1 MRKNTIRVSELIICM
16 SLFEVGSTT
25 LFLMGAEA
33 KQDAWLV
40 MLIGALAG
48 LLLLMLHLA
57 IHHQDP
63 DLDLFM
69 LFRRYTGKYVGT
81 IINLLFVM
89 YFTYEASRNIRD
101 LGEVTVMTLLRQTPL
116 WIIILITI
124 VVVSNTVR
132 YGYKALFLFCL
143 FLFPFFVLGYAI
155 ISILIPA
162 TGLFHLE
169 NSLPVL
175 EEGWKPIF
183 KAAIPELISFPFGQ
197 TVLFLVF
204 YPLVHKDRNIT
215 KPVFFAYIMT
225 ALALTFVNQLD
236 IFVLGPKIAANSTLP
251 LLETVQL
258 IELADLFE
266 RMDAL
271 FTLLLFLGLII
282 KMSLFFNGAVI
293 GLEKITGVGFKKWI
307 LPLAALIYGLSFL
320 SPNYIH
326 HMVIGRKFVLNSWFP
341 IFQIFLP
348 LSLFTFIVIKKEK
361 RQINSPLHKDTVVQ
375 YSEVMPLSQQLHH
388 TR

>member
-1 MRKNTIRVSELIICM
+1 MRQNTVRISELIICM

-48 LLLLMLHLA
+48 LLLLKLHLA

-63 DLDLFM
+63 ELDLFM
-69 LFRRYTGKYVGT
+69 LCRRYIGKYMGT

-89 YFTYEASRNIRD
+89 YFMYEASRNLRD

-124 VVVSNTVR
+124 MIVSNTVR
-132 YGYKALFLFCL
+132 YGYKTLFLFCL
-143 FLFPFFVLGYAI
+143 FLFPFFILGYAI

-204 YPLVHKDRNIT
+204 YPLAHKGRNLT
-215 KPVFFAYIMT
+215 KPVFFAYIVT
-225 ALALTFVNQLD
+225 ALALTFINQLN
-236 IFVLGPKIAANSTLP
+236 IFVLGPKIAAESTLP
-251 LLETVQL
+251 LLESVQL
-258 IELADLFE
+258 IELADVFE

-293 GLEKITGVGFKKWI
+293 GLEKITGVGFKKWV

-320 SPNYIH
+320 SPTYTH

-341 IFQIFLP
+341 IFQIILP
-348 LSLFTFIVIKKEK
+348 LLLFMVIVIKKRK
-361 RQINSPLHKDTVVQ
+361 QANKQPS
-375 YSEVMPLSQQLHH
+375 S
-388 TR
+388 

>member
-1 MRKNTIRVSELIICM
+1 MRQNTIRVSELIICM

-33 KQDAWLV
+33 NQDAWLV

-48 LLLLMLHLA
+48 LLLLKLHLV
-57 IHHQDP
+57 IHYQDP
-63 DLDLFM
+63 ELDLFM

-81 IINLLFVM
+81 LINLLFVM

-132 YGYKALFLFCL
+132 YGYKALFLLCL
-143 FLFPFFVLGYAI
+143 FLFPFFVLGYAL

-175 EEGWKPIF
+175 EEGWTPIF

-204 YPLVHKDRNIT
+204 YPLAYKGRNLT

-225 ALALTFVNQLD
+225 ALALTFVNQLE

-251 LLETVQL
+251 LLEAVQL

-341 IFQIFLP
+341 VFQIFLP
-348 LSLFTFIVIKKEK
+348 LLLFPFIVIKKRK
-361 RQINSPLHKDTVVQ
+361 KTNKQS
-375 YSEVMPLSQQLHH
+375 SS
-388 TR
+388 

>member
-1 MRKNTIRVSELIICM
+1 MRQNSIRVSELIICM

-63 DLDLFM
+63 ELDLFM
-69 LFRRYTGKYVGT
+69 LFRRYIGKYVGT
-81 IINLLFVM
+81 TINLLFVM
-89 YFTYEASRNIRD
+89 YFTYEASRSLRD
-101 LGEVTVMTLLRQTPL
+101 LGEVTVLALLRQTPL
-116 WIIILITI
+116 WLIMLITI
-124 VVVSNTVR
+124 MVVSNTIR
-132 YGYKALFLFCL
+132 YGYKVLFLFSL
-143 FLFPFFVLGYAI
+143 FLFPFFVLGYTI
-155 ISILIPA
+155 ITILIPA
-162 TGLFHLE
+162 TGLFHFE
-169 NSLPVL
+169 NSLPIL

-197 TVLFLVF
+197 IVLFLVF
-204 YPLVHKDRNIT
+204 YPLVHKDRNLT
-215 KPVFFAYIMT
+215 KTVIFAYSIT
-225 ALALTFVNQLD
+225 ALSLIFINQLN
-236 IFVLGPKIAANSTLP
+236 IFVLGPKIAVDSTLP
-251 LLETVQL
+251 LLEAVQL
-258 IELADLFE
+258 IELADVFE

-307 LPLAALIYGLSFL
+307 FPLAALIYGLSSL
-320 SPNYIH
+320 SPNFTH
-326 HMVIGRKFVLNSWFP
+326 HMVIGRKIVINTWFP
-341 IFQIFLP
+341 IFQIVLP
-348 LSLFTFIVIKKEK
+348 LFLFTVIIIKRRKKTNK
-361 RQINSPLHKDTVVQ
+361 QS
-375 YSEVMPLSQQLHH
+375 SS
-388 TR
+388 

>member
-1 MRKNTIRVSELIICM
+1 MRQNTIRVSELIICM

-40 MLIGALAG
+40 MLVGALAG
-48 LLLLMLHLA
+48 LLLLKLHLT

-81 IINLLFVM
+81 LINLLFVM
-89 YFTYEASRNIRD
+89 YFTYETSRNLRD
-101 LGEVTVMTLLRQTPL
+101 LGEVTVMTLLHQTPL

-124 VVVSNTVR
+124 LVVSNTVR
-132 YGYKALFLFCL
+132 YGYRALFLLCL
-143 FLFPFFVLGYAI
+143 FLFPFFVLGYAL

-175 EEGWKPIF
+175 EEGWTPIF

-204 YPLVHKDRNIT
+204 YPLAYKGRNLT

-225 ALALTFVNQLD
+225 ALALTFVNQLE

-251 LLETVQL
+251 LLEAVQL
-258 IELADLFE
+258 IELAEVFE

-293 GLEKITGVGFKKWI
+293 GLEKITGVGFKKWG
-307 LPLAALIYGLSFL
+307 LPLAALIYGLSFS
-320 SPNYIH
+320 SPNYTH
-326 HMVIGRKFVLNSWFP
+326 HIVVGRKFVLNSWFP
-341 IFQIFLP
+341 IFQILLP
-348 LSLFTFIVIKKEK
+348 LLLFVVIVIKKRK
-361 RQINSPLHKDTVVQ
+361 QANKQS
-375 YSEVMPLSQQLHH
+375 SS
-388 TR
+388 

>member
-1 MRKNTIRVSELIICM
+1 MRQHTIRVSELIICM

-48 LLLLMLHLA
+48 LLLLTLHLA

-63 DLDLFM
+63 ELDLFM
-69 LFRRYTGKYVGT
+69 LFRHYIGKYLGT

-89 YFTYEASRNIRD
+89 YFTYEASRNLRD

-116 WIIILITI
+116 WIIILIT
-124 VVVSNTVR
+124 VMVVSNTVR
-132 YGYKALFLFCL
+132 NGNKALFLLTL
-143 FLFPFFVLGYAI
+143 FLFPFFVLGYTI
-155 ISILIPA
+155 ISVLIPT
-162 TGLFHLE
+162 TGLFHFE

-183 KAAIPELISFPFGQ
+183 NAAIPELISFPFGQ

-204 YPLVHKDRNIT
+204 YPLAHKGRNLTRAVI
-215 KPVFFAYIMT
+215 FAYMTT
-225 ALALTFVNQLD
+225 ALSLTFINQLN
-236 IFVLGPKIAANSTLP
+236 IFVLGPKIAVDSTLP
-251 LLETVQL
+251 LLEVVQL
-258 IELADLFE
+258 IELADVFE

-293 GLEKITGVGFKKWI
+293 GLEKITGVGFKKWVF
-307 LPLAALIYGLSFL
+307 PLAVLIYGLSFL
-320 SPNYIH
+320 SPSYTH

-341 IFQIFLP
+341 IFQIILP
-348 LSLFTFIVIKKEK
+348 LLLFVVIVIKKRK
-361 RQINSPLHKDTVVQ
+361 QTNKLPS
-375 YSEVMPLSQQLHH
+375 S
-388 TR
+388 